1 MKRKHPLWFLLP
13 LALLLPLAAC
23 SSQEP
28 DTAAQPQENTIAPYA
43 LTQRERTLLD
53 AFGHTEGTAQ
63 VLSFQAPVEAR
74 CLTIQT
80 AQLGEDGQWE
90 VVSAPAIA
98 LLGEDQADLSL
109 SGLFT
114 LSRADNYALTFHIVC
129 DGAGGMTSQT
139 DPLPPDPNTTMH
151 TWAFL
156 TDPQTIQLD
165 QPIPVALLAYDSGTS
180 MSSLNLQDYFHP
192 ENLTGPDLV
201 QAVTVT
207 FSETA

>member
-13 LALLLPLAAC
+13 LAFLLSLAAC

-28 DTAAQPQENTIAPYA
+28 DTAAQENTIAPYT

-63 VLSFQAPVEAR
+63 VLSFQAPAEAR

-90 VVSAPAIA
+90 VVTAPAIA
-98 LLGEDQADLSL
+98 LLGKDQADLSL

-139 DPLPPDPNTTMH
+139 DPLPLDPNTTMH

-180 MSSLNLQDYFHP
+180 MSSLNLQDYFTP
-192 ENLTGPDLV
+192 ENLTGPDLI
-201 QAVTVT
+201 QAVTAT
-207 FSETA
+207 FSSKV

>member
-28 DTAAQPQENTIAPYA
+28 DTAAQENTIAPYT

-63 VLSFQAPVEAR
+63 VLSFQAPAEAR
-74 CLTIQT
+74 GLTIQT

-98 LLGEDQADLSL
+98 LLGEEQADLPL

-114 LSRADNYALTFHIVC
+114 MSRAEDGALTFHILC
-129 DGAGGMTSQT
+129 DSAGGMTSQT

-180 MSSLNLQDYFHP
+180 MSSLDLQSYFTP
-192 ENLTGPDLV
+192 EDLAGLDLV

-207 FSETA
+207 FSETL

>member
-1 MKRKHPLWFLLP
+1 MKRTRLLWMLLLLILT
-13 LALLLPLAAC
+13 LALALGAC
-23 SSQEP
+23 SDQAP
-28 DTAAQPQENTIAPYA
+28 AAQENTIAPYD
-43 LTQRERTLLD
+43 LTQQERTLLD
-53 AFGHTEGTAQ
+53 AFGHTEGTAHI
-63 VLSFQAPVEAR
+63 LSFQAPAEAR
-74 CLTIQT
+74 GLTIQT

-98 LLGEDQADLSL
+98 LLGEEQADLPL

-114 LSRADNYALTFHIVC
+114 MSRAEDGALTFHILC
-129 DGAGGMTSQT
+129 DSAGGMTSQT
-139 DPLPPDPNTTMH
+139 DPLPLDPNSTMH

-165 QPIPVALLAYDSGTS
+165 QPIPVALLAYDTGTS
-180 MSSLNLQDYFHP
+180 MSSLDLQDYFHP

-207 FSETA
+207 FSETL